1 MSSYVDSTAG
11 SVEHCQ
17 AMATQFPDLEEA
29 YSNIASY
36 CQDKLWHQLTLAVLD
51 FVGSPVANLKP
62 LPADLKN
69 TFWALYNKVVL
80 VVDKKMNQL
89 SLSRIA
95 AAVAF
100 SSLEAKTCT
109 VEESTSLLQDLLTKQ
124 EANNQTATVLYLQ
137 SKLGLLTLQTSASPA
152 KEQLDSLYS
161 SIKTNGPLL
170 NQLIP
175 DTPEAMI
182 VNAAHFELSMTY
194 YKLVGPPEAFYDEA
208 MQYLNYY
215 QAQDDAKSYALAVD
229 LCLAALTGEGVYN
242 LGQVVNNP
250 ILQVLANK
258 PEAWL
263 IELLQACASGNVQLF
278 KQLCSTKYAVQIA
291 SQPALVNMATQM
303 QEKITLLGLVELV
316 FRKPASERTLE
327 FTEIAQGLEIPL
339 EQVEWAIMRAFSVEL
354 IKGSMDQVDGTV
366 HVTWV
371 LPRALSNDQMADL
384 ATRFGEWAGKVSKIQ
399 AHMQQETPALTT

>member
-1 MSSYVDSTAG
+1 MSSYVDATAG

-17 AMATQFPDLEEA
+17 AMAAQFPDLEEY
-29 YSNIASY
+29 YSKMATY
-36 CQDKLWHQLTLAVLD
+36 CQEKLWHQLTVAALD
-51 FVGSPVANLKP
+51 FVSQPSVFKAI
-62 LPADLKN
+62 ADDSKN
-69 TFWALYNKVVL
+69 TYWAMYQKVIL

-100 SSLEAKTCT
+100 VSLEAKTCT
-109 VEESTSLLQDLLTKQ
+109 AEESTQLLKDLLTKQ
-124 EANNQTATVLYLQ
+124 EANNSTATALYLQ
-137 SKLGLLTLQTSASPA
+137 SKLGLLTLQTSASPT
-152 KEQLDSLYS
+152 KEQLDPIYS

-175 DTPEAMI
+175 DTPEAMV
-182 VNAAHFELSMTY
+182 VNAAHYELSMIY

-215 QAQDDAKSYALAVD
+215 QAQDDTKSYALAVD

-250 ILQVLANK
+250 ILQILATK

-263 IELLQACASGNVQLF
+263 VELLQACASGNVQLF
-278 KQLCSTKYAVQIA
+278 QQLCSTKYAAQIA
-291 SQPALVNMATQM
+291 SQPALVNMHAQM

-327 FTEIAQGLEIPL
+327 FTEIAQGLQIPL
-339 EQVEWAIMRAFSVEL
+339 DQVEWAVMRAFSVEL
-354 IKGSMDQVDGTV
+354 IKGSMDQVEGTV
-366 HVTWV
+366 HVTWI
-371 LPRALSNDQMADL
+371 LPRALTPDQMSGL
-384 ATRFGEWAGKVSKIQ
+384 AARFSEWATKVQNIQ
-399 AHMQQETPALTT
+399 EHMQQESPTLTQ